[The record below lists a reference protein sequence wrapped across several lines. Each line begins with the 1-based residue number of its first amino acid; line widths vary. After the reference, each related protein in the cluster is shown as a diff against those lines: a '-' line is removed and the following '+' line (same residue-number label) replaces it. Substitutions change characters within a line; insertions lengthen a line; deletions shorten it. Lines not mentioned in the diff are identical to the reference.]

1 MNLVMKLT
9 SLGHAARNKA
19 NRKVR
24 QPLSEAAFA
33 VSTREEA
40 SVLLEYADLLEDE
53 LNVKTVRSLNSASEA
68 VSYALNPLPKQLGQ
82 KYGNRFPDI
91 RKAVL
96 ALEPEKYA
104 QSLLAG
110 GYAVGAEGAYLAALV
125 TDLTPELVQEGLARE
140 FVRRVQDLR
149 KTADLEIADRIVLF
163 YTATPGLTEAVKAF
177 ADYIQA
183 ETLTVV
189 LNAGEIPSDAVSF
202 EDEFDSEKVSIGL
215 KKA

>member
-1 MNLVMKLT
+1 
-9 SLGHAARNKA
+9 
-19 NRKVR
+19 
-24 QPLSEAAFA
+24 
-33 VSTREEA
+33 
-40 SVLLEYADLLEDE
+40 
-53 LNVKTVRSLNSASEA
+53 
-68 VSYALNPLPKQLGQ
+68 
-82 KYGNRFPDI
+82 
-91 RKAVL
+91 
-96 ALEPEKYA
+96 LEPEKYA

-110 GYAVGAEGAYLAALV
+110 ESISVSVNGEDLQLLPDEIEVRIQAREGYAVGAEGAYLAALV